1 MSVAVRKNFFLSEP
15 QQSIK
20 KNFFHR
26 FTDTQQTMAETFSC
40 KFTSISSSMD
50 TQPDAQPETQLLDD
64 SQPQPE
70 IHTQAPE
77 SPESQP
83 EKPAE
88 AEAEAEELPP
98 MKVPEI
104 DFESVSTMRAKELHA
119 LIKSTNTM
127 SKRMKVSAIETIES
141 IKSEEKQAREDLK
154 AQEKKNRDELKERF
168 VKAREEAFTQYKET
182 QALLKQ
188 LREANETRKSKS
200 KSSSKSSPKPKR
212 GIESTVIYKEGHRF
226 GSQSSQDGTNQVKA
240 TQLETLIGVT
250 IPKGFELH
258 FLPSQCWRLFREGE
272 VVCKRKAD
280 IKSHLFPDMYAD
292 GEADGADG
300 EEEQPQ
306 LHSDKVWR
314 GHDLPVPWGVK
325 TTAANSEAPTSPS
338 SSSASESE
346 SDSDSD

>member
-1 MSVAVRKNFFLSEP
+1 
-15 QQSIK
+15 
-20 KNFFHR
+20 
-26 FTDTQQTMAETFSC
+26 MADTFSC

-50 TQPDAQPETQLLDD
+50 TQPDAQPETQLDD

-88 AEAEAEELPP
+88 AEAEAEADAEELPP

-127 SKRMKVSAIETIES
+127 SKRMKVSAIETIET
-141 IKSEEKQAREDLK
+141 IKGEEKQAREDLK

-188 LREANETRKSKS
+188 LREANEARKTKSKS
-200 KSSSKSSPKPKR
+200 TKSTPKAKR
-212 GIESTVIYKEGHRF
+212 GIESTVIYKEGDRF
-226 GSQSSQDGTNQVKA
+226 GTQSSQDGTNQVKA

-250 IPKGFELH
+250 IPKDSNSTS
-258 FLPSQCWRLFREGE
+258 SQANAGDCIGE
-272 VVCKRKAD
+272 VMWSAKGRPISKATCSLRCMLR
-280 IKSHLFPDMYAD
+280 IRLRRLRSRTRRRQK
-292 GEADGADG
+292 
-300 EEEQPQ
+300 
-306 LHSDKVWR
+306 
-314 GHDLPVPWGVK
+314 
-325 TTAANSEAPTSPS
+325 
-338 SSSASESE
+338 
-346 SDSDSD
+346 

>member
-1 MSVAVRKNFFLSEP
+1 
-15 QQSIK
+15 
-20 KNFFHR
+20 
-26 FTDTQQTMAETFSC
+26 MADTFSC

-50 TQPDAQPETQLLDD
+50 TQPDAQPETQLDD

-77 SPESQP
+77 SPEGQP

-127 SKRMKVSAIETIES
+127 SKRMKMSAIETIET
-141 IKSEEKQAREDLK
+141 IKGEEKQAREDLK
-154 AQEKKNRDELKERF
+154 AEEKKNRDALKERF

-188 LREANETRKSKS
+188 LREANEARKSKS
-200 KSSSKSSPKPKR
+200 KSSKSSPKAKR
-212 GIESTVIYKEGHRF
+212 GIESTVIYKEGDSF
-226 GSQSSQDGTNQVKA
+226 GTQSSQDGTNQVKA

-250 IPKGFELH
+250 IPQGFELH
-258 FLPSQCWRLFREGE
+258 FLPSQCWRLFRDGE

-280 IKSHLFPDMYAD
+280 IKSHLFPDVYAED
-292 GEADGADG
+292 KT
-300 EEEQPQ
+300 EEQEQEETAAAADQQPQ
-306 LHSDKVWR
+306 VHSEHPQVHSD
-314 GHDLPVPWGVK
+314 
-325 TTAANSEAPTSPS
+325 APSAS
-338 SSSASESE
+338 SSSSSDYESASASESE
-346 SDSDSD
+346 SD

>member
-1 MSVAVRKNFFLSEP
+1 
-15 QQSIK
+15 
-20 KNFFHR
+20 
-26 FTDTQQTMAETFSC
+26 MAETFSC

-200 KSSSKSSPKPKR
+200 KSSKSSPKPKR

-300 EEEQPQ
+300 ADGEDQVA
-306 LHSDKVWR
+306 KV
-314 GHDLPVPWGVK
+314 
-325 TTAANSEAPTSPS
+325 TAAS
-338 SSSASESE
+338 SSSSDYESASASESE
-346 SDSDSD
+346 SD